1 MINQYISDGI
11 WILTGSI
18 IVGLIIYSI
27 ILGIL
32 WITNI
37 ASDIFKIRQNISE
50 AMLVI
55 YIITIFKITGI
66 VGIKFY
72 FFDVMNGMYNINLIP
87 FKDASI
93 IMIVLNFLLFLPY
106 GVLLPCVFK
115 KLRINPK
122 KVLLIGFITSFSI
135 ELLQLFGGRFTEIDD
150 ILANSLGT
158 VAGFIIFSYATRII
172 FKK

>member
-32 WITNI
+32 WITKKRR
-37 ASDIFKIRQNISE
+37 IFKIRQNISE